1 MMKHLLF
8 CLAVTMALA
17 SMSVQAY
24 TAGTYEAETS
34 GLNGPIKVQ
43 VTVTADAITAVKVLA
58 QRETDGIGSKAIE
71 SMPAAFVDLTISHI
85 IRSCC
90 SFTRSHQYSIPLQF
104 FTPSR
109 RISLIRFLLM
119 PMAVIRLSSQSVTA

>member
-1 MMKHLLF
+1 MMKYSVF

-71 SMPAAFVDLTISHI
+71 LPMRSNLPLVRHWQRLAAKRLTKLNLNPVLIRPARTATTTIS
-85 IRSCC
+85 
-90 SFTRSHQYSIPLQF
+90 
-104 FTPSR
+104 
-109 RISLIRFLLM
+109 M
-119 PMAVIRLSSQSVTA
+119 WK

>member
-1 MMKHLLF
+1 MMKHSVF

-43 VTVTADAITAVKVLA
+43 VTVPADASSAV
-58 QRETDGIGSKAIE
+58 
-71 SMPAAFVDLTISHI
+71 
-85 IRSCC
+85 
-90 SFTRSHQYSIPLQF
+90 
-104 FTPSR
+104 
-109 RISLIRFLLM
+109 
-119 PMAVIRLSSQSVTA
+119 

>member
-1 MMKHLLF
+1 MMKHSVF

-71 SMPAAFVDLTISHI
+71 SMPAAFVKANGTNVDTVSGATVTSDALKLAAVSYTHLTLP
-85 IRSCC
+85 
-90 SFTRSHQYSIPLQF
+90 TK
-104 FTPSR
+104 
-109 RISLIRFLLM
+109 
-119 PMAVIRLSSQSVTA
+119 A

>member
-1 MMKHLLF
+1 MMKHSVF
-8 CLAVTMALA
+8 CLAVTTALA

-24 TAGTYEAETS
+24 TAGTYEAEAS

-71 SMPAAFVDLTISHI
+71 SMPAAFVKANGTNVDTCLLYTS
-85 IRSCC
+85 
-90 SFTRSHQYSIPLQF
+90 
-104 FTPSR
+104 PSPR
-109 RISLIRFLLM
+109 DSTSSRM
-119 PMAVIRLSSQSVTA
+119 PSSA